1 VMKVVIGKDCGNS
14 PKNIF
19 IQELTIA
26 LTKGDLRS
34 VLDRV
39 TNDIRWN
46 LVGDR
51 VVQGKDP
58 LVEAL
63 KEKKNDKTV
72 ELILDHVATH
82 GKAGAVDGRIRFRNK
97 NTQGFCHVYEFSN
110 AKGNAVN
117 EIISYI
123 IEIKEEPA

>member
-1 VMKVVIGKDCGNS
+1 MMKVIIGKDCGNS

-34 VLDRV
+34 VLSRV
-39 TNDIRWN
+39 TDDIRWN
-46 LVGDR
+46 FVGGR
-51 VVQGKDP
+51 VVQGKAP
-58 LVEAL
+58 FVEAL
-63 KEKKNDKTV
+63 QERKNDKPV

-82 GKAGAVDGRIRFRNK
+82 GRVGAVDGRIVFKNK
-97 NTQGFCHVYEFSN
+97 NPQGFCHVYEFSN
-110 AKGNAVN
+110 AKGDAIK

-123 IEIKEEPA
+123 IEIKEETA

>member
-1 VMKVVIGKDCGNS
+1 MMKVIIGKDCGNS
-14 PKNIF
+14 PKNIL

-39 TNDIRWN
+39 TDDIRWS

-51 VVQGKDP
+51 LIHGKAP
-58 LVEAL
+58 FIAAL
-63 KEKKNDKTV
+63 QDKKNDQAL

-82 GKAGAVDGRIRFRNK
+82 GRAGAVDGRIRFKNK

-110 AKGNAVN
+110 AKGDAVN
-117 EIISYI
+117 EIISYV

>member
-1 VMKVVIGKDCGNS
+1 MKVIIGKDCGNS

-26 LTKGDLRS
+26 LAKGDLRS
-34 VLDRV
+34 VLDRLTV
-39 TNDIRWN
+39 DIRWN
-46 LVGDR
+46 IVGGG

-58 LVEAL
+58 FIEAL
-63 KEKKNDKTV
+63 QERKNDKPV

-82 GKAGAVDGRIRFRNK
+82 GRAGAVDGRIRFKNK
-97 NTQGFCHVYEFSN
+97 NPQGFCHMYEFSN
-110 AKGNAVN
+110 ARGDAVK

-123 IEIKEEPA
+123 IEIKEETA